1 MYMTKLLFVFSVDL
15 NFYFQITKP
24 LNTTS
29 AASLQFVLGWLL
41 VSLSLF
47 VWQFVTRLILLI
59 DDRSQATNSCL

>member
-1 MYMTKLLFVFSVDL
+1 MTKLLFVFSVDL

-47 VWQFVTRLILLI
+47 V
-59 DDRSQATNSCL
+59 